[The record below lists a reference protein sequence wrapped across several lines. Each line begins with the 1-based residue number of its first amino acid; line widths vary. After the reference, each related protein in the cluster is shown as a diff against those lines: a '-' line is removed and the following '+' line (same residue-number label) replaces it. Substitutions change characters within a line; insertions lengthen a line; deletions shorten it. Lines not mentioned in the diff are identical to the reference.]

1 MTARTRKCSGAVQAG
16 RLTKATEFYD
26 AAALVEDVAPNAAV
40 NLFVNAGIA
49 SADVIC
55 CARLGIYAT
64 GESHNEAIDLLEKA
78 EHSAARYLRT
88 LLGMKSK
95 VAYTHQSVSS
105 DDLKKASRAASKLL
119 ETARRNAKPAAGS

>member
-1 MTARTRKCSGAVQAG
+1 MTARTRKCSEAVQAG

-26 AAALVEDVAPNAAV
+26 AAVLVEDVAPNAAV
-40 NLFVNAGIA
+40 NLFINAGIA
-49 SADVIC
+49 SSDVIC

-64 GESHNEAIDLLEKA
+64 GESHNEAIDLLEKV
-78 EHSAARYLRT
+78 EHSVARYLRT